1 MTKRALL
8 IVLAALPA
16 AAGCGP
22 AAAPE
27 IVKGDAPLGGTD
39 SADYL
44 DRLSSTE
51 TVSEAV
57 ALEGILQV
65 LGQSQE
71 RSFAEAVAYL
81 RQQGIVSARWRC
93 QADRDVTKGRVAYM
107 VYQTCQLKGGVTL
120 TLTGPSQRYC
130 LKELQY
136 LGLVT
141 EGQTYNTVTGM
152 EYVAILS
159 RADELRRT
167 GKVPD
172 VIRMEEAAE

>member
-1 MTKRALL
+1 MKRALFTML
-8 IVLAALPA
+8 SLLLT
-16 AAGCGP
+16 AAGCQQP
-22 AAAPE
+22 AAPE
-27 IVKGDAPLGGTD
+27 IVKGDATVGGTD

-65 LGQSQE
+65 LGQEQK
-71 RSFAEAVAYL
+71 RSFAQAVGYL
-81 RQQGIVSARWRC
+81 RQKGIVSARWTC

-107 VYQTCQLKGGVTL
+107 VYQACGLKGGLTL

-136 LGLVT
+136 LGLMS
-141 EGQTYNTVTGM
+141 EGQVYNGVTGM

-159 RADELRRT
+159 RADELRQT
-167 GKVPD
+167 GQVSD
-172 VIRMEEAAE
+172 VMKREEALE